1 MARGVEVIRPG
12 RACEPHEVVVGVA
25 DAGGRAIGVEDEKPR
40 MRASQ
45 HPALSIE
52 VESVHMVKRGC

>member
-1 MARGVEVIRPG
+1 M
-12 RACEPHEVVVGVA
+12 VGVA

-40 MRASQ
+40 MRAGQ